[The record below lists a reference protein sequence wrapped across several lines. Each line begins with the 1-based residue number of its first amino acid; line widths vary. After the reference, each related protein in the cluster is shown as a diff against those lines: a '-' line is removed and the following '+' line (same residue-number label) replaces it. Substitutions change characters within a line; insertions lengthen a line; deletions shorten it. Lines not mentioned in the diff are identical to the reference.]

1 MPPSFDRVV
10 DVKHFQKL
18 VRFSKLS
25 VISFTIS
32 FGNVSNADAVE
43 GRTYAGLEYFG
54 SSQMTR
60 MEVEKM
66 VHLRPGASERSVESA
81 AESLRNRFEKLRLNA
96 NVQIASVAPDKLYLV
111 VDFESAPGAG
121 VPTRILKNPHHVL
134 TKSEKPDL
142 LLQKLRA
149 RIERL
154 NDEGREW
161 SDSYPGGVRMF
172 SDEPA
177 NQIVLDLRRFGPAMR
192 DDWLEV
198 VASDPDKRLRCD
210 AIELLNW
217 APNTGDT
224 CAQLIP
230 AIDDS
235 HYEVRAAAEEFI
247 FPRLDLLP
255 SDFPFN
261 QLAMALVR
269 QLKRPSHSDRS
280 KSMAFIR
287 ALIARY
293 PQMAVPF
300 RRTSEQDLERL
311 SKESQIPS
319 IRKAA
324 DDLLVILRAPL
335 PAGEATEIP
344 QAGF

>member
-1 MPPSFDRVV
+1 MRQSFGKVV
-10 DVKHFQKL
+10 EMNNFREFQKFCGIILL
-18 VRFSKLS
+18 VTLF
-25 VISFTIS
+25 VA
-32 FGNVSNADAVE
+32 GNVSDANAAA
-43 GRTYAGLEYFG
+43 GSTYAGLEFYG

-60 MEVEKM
+60 TEVEKM
-66 VHLRPGASERSVESA
+66 VHLRPGASEKSVESA
-81 AESLRNRFEKLRLNA
+81 AESLRARFEKLRLAA

-134 TKSEKPDL
+134 TKSEKPDI

-154 NDEGREW
+154 NEEGREW
-161 SDSYPGGVRMF
+161 TDSYPGGVRMF

-192 DDWLEV
+192 DDWLEI

-217 APNTGDT
+217 APNTADT

-230 AIDDS
+230 ALDDS

-247 FPRLDLLP
+247 FPRLDILP
-255 SDFPFN
+255 SNFPFN
-261 QLAMALVR
+261 QLAMSLVR

-280 KSMAFIR
+280 RSMAFIR

-300 RRTSEQDLERL
+300 RRTSEQDLERF
-311 SKESQIPS
+311 SRDSQIPT

-335 PAGEATEIP
+335 PPGEATEIP

>member
-1 MPPSFDRVV
+1 MLLNCVKVVKVSRIKLLTMVCTLAFAVQVSSGALADGSF
-10 DVKHFQKL
+10 
-18 VRFSKLS
+18 S
-25 VISFTIS
+25 
-32 FGNVSNADAVE
+32 
-43 GRTYAGLEYFG
+43 YAGLEYYG

-60 MEVEKM
+60 AEVEKL
-66 VHLRPGASERSVESA
+66 VHLRPGASEKSVEA
-81 AESLRNRFEKLRLNA
+81 AVDNLRKKFEKLRLSA
-96 NVQIASVAPDKLYLV
+96 NVQIASVAPDKLFVV
-111 VDFESAPGAG
+111 VDFENAPGTG

-134 TKSEKPDL
+134 TKSDKPDL

-154 NDEGREW
+154 NSEGREW
-161 SDSYPGGVRMF
+161 SDSYPGGVRVF

-177 NQIVLDLRRFGPAMR
+177 NQIATDIRRFGPAMR
-192 DDWLEV
+192 DEWLEV

-217 APNTGDT
+217 APDPVDT

-230 AIDDS
+230 ALDDS
-235 HYEVRAAAEEFI
+235 HYEVRTAAEEFI
-247 FPRLDLLP
+247 YPRLDLFP
-255 SDFPFN
+255 SNFPFSK
-261 QLAMALVR
+261 LAMSLVR
-269 QLKRPSHSDRS
+269 QLKRPSHSDRI

-293 PQMAVPF
+293 PQMSVPF

-311 SKESQIPS
+311 STESHIPTV
-319 IRKAA
+319 RKAA

-335 PAGEATEIP
+335 PQGAPVEIP